1 MKSSLQQSKN
11 YDTPHHIS
19 ARGQTGVG
27 MVEVLVALVVMSV
40 GMLGIASLYVT
51 TLQAKTTSLSR
62 MKAVNLASDMVDRI
76 RANPGAVA
84 SYALAANGATTAT
97 ACESATCTAAQIAAY
112 DLNKWDTMVKDG
124 ITGLPGTVNRNI
136 AITAATDTTPA
147 IVTINLSWTE
157 VNSGTLTYAV
167 QVQI

>member
-1 MKSSLQQSKN
+1 MKTSLQHSKN
-11 YDTPHHIS
+11 YNTPHHIS
-19 ARGQTGVG
+19 ASRQSGVG

-97 ACESATCTAAQIAAY
+97 DCESATCTAAQIAAY

-157 VNSGTLTYAV
+157 VNSGTLTYAL